1 VSTAQKVHR
10 QSQMIYHYS
19 LQTGGL

>member
-10 QSQMIYHYS
+10 QSQMIYYYP